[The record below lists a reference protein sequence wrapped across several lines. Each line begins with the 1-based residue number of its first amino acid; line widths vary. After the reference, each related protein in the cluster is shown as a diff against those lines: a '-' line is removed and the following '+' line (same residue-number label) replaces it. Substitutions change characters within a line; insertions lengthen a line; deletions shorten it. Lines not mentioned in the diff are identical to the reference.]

1 MAISYLGVSF
11 QSRSKGHKAV
21 AGAAYRAGVA
31 LYDERYAMGHDYEGR
46 GDVQH
51 AEIVLPKGADERF
64 SDREYLWNQVEFAEN
79 RKDSQVAIDYVLALP
94 RELDLSNQIALARE
108 FAQYHFVDHGLVV
121 DMAIHDKGDGNPH
134 AHLYTTTRRLLGSQ
148 FDRLKAR
155 DMMPTVKNGFVVPEQ
170 EHLWNEKYREFQEK
184 YFKAQGLAVSVDPNH
199 LVSLRHEGRAGS
211 PGEGHY
217 LKEDN
222 ADRLARCVEIAL
234 HDPEAL
240 LNTLASRQA
249 VFNEK
254 DLAKAIHK
262 YTDSTEAFQVAFA
275 RALGHADCVSLGL
288 GADGRETYTTR
299 QNYLREANMAD
310 QATTLFARGE
320 HHVSGRL
327 LDKAIATRRLSSE
340 QKEALSHVTKAQD
353 ISVLV
358 GRAGTGKS
366 YLMGAA
372 REVWEAQGYRVS
384 GVAVSGIAAKNL
396 RDETGMPTFT
406 IHGFKQKL
414 IQQGKLALS
423 ENDVLVVDEA
433 GMVSTQDMAALVG
446 ACHEVGAKLVL
457 VGDPDQLQPVS
468 AGAPFRALASRVGFV
483 SMDNIRRQRD
493 AGDRQASVQLSQG
506 EVSLALDH
514 YAAKGA
520 IHFIAD
526 NEVSVTP
533 QTSTQLSEADRGN
546 VPQQHANAVDETL
559 VVDKLFT
566 AQFGGSSTQG
576 DRSTSYQRV
585 VDDWFHSHSQHLDL
599 KHLEKAGSQLMLAH
613 RNADV
618 AALNRLARERLIAAR
633 QLSAEGVTV
642 SVARTEHQDNRES
655 HAKISFTLAP
665 GDRLVFLRNNAKM
678 GVKNGQFASVLS
690 IKGDQLTVQLDGQ
703 GKKAKPLTFCV
714 KDYGDIDY
722 GYAATVHKTQGVTLD
737 KAFVYAGGQGWNR
750 HLAYV
755 ALSRHRDAVQLY
767 ASSLDHKD
775 LSDLAK
781 QLSREEYRDN
791 VLDFPLSY
799 AARRGFDVERLAN
812 TFVASVMRAASLI
825 RDTWL
830 FVSNYE
836 AFVKRQMDK
845 RDAKHFASLK
855 PSRELAKASASYI
868 DMMRSLQEDRYALS
882 QELSGKAFFED
893 ARYGKLVERQRALDG
908 IAAQLWQHRDQLDE
922 VFARNRY
929 SLEKL
934 EKAALS
940 HQRFMRVEQYLS
952 AYVSGQQARCLHAAP
967 NIQDNFKAHFTALSH
982 LAGQQG
988 LDLKVVCQQL
998 RHDARQ
1004 VERLTLLTKSSA
1016 EEKQALFR
1024 VERYFALQD
1033 SSKAIW
1039 RGVYARD
1046 DHPSTRE
1053 QSRLN
1058 ALSIQQDKVASQIVA
1073 NISVHL
1079 PALSLYGIDTD
1090 KLIDQTVSHTRREAV
1105 KRLEQLTSFADRC
1118 EHAHALLQERENYRY
1133 IYERK
1138 ANWKALG
1145 QLSRSYEQAQF
1156 IKSLSQE
1163 EHQAYELVSRY
1174 QKARVDT
1181 AKCWSLYFDLQAKG
1195 RDVLDPILKSAQQ
1208 FSQNRDEMAYTL
1220 VLHQSSVAPFIEK
1233 IKAPVGDIKKQA
1245 KRHLYLLTKAQGKT
1259 VSQKSAVSMS
1269 IPVENIASTS
1279 PAVTKKTIE
1288 RLDADTVNQAL
1299 VNMGEDFYRSVL
1311 GDDGKRSGG
1320 QLRFGQKGSLSV
1332 ALNGSHAGSWH
1343 SFETDE
1349 GGYPLQLLMNTTH
1362 GWGLSFK
1369 EALEEGARLAGVSP
1383 DKIVI
1388 SEKVLQRASEKFA
1401 AKNSAAE
1408 KTEAEKIQ
1416 ARIAAARYYWRSA
1429 QPITGTLGEKYL
1441 REFRHI
1447 LGDLSSFRYHPR
1459 IKDRETK
1466 KYYHGIVVA
1475 AANEHREL
1483 RATQTI
1489 LLGEDGNKA
1498 KVENGLNVIKRSRGV
1513 VKGAAVLIHKGKAEG
1528 QQQVVIAE
1536 GPETAASL
1544 ITALPDAHI
1553 YVTLGNISNAKE
1565 LHWLSE
1571 KHGAKQFYFAADND
1585 GINGQAI
1592 NKIKEVAATLKYQ
1605 HDINCYMAKP
1615 HLPGKSLD
1623 AKIDFNDVL
1632 IAQGEAGVKKQVA
1645 HFDKIKVP
1653 EKTKLIDEKTI
1664 DASFMPT
1671 QEDWTLLDN
1680 HMDSDF
1686 SGAYLNYQIIQNKKS
1701 SPETKEWAQ
1710 TDLQKHLENIYSH
1723 DDKIE
1728 ELKKLSGSLHQFVVQ
1743 SCKAIPGLKV
1753 NWLSKEYA
1761 HEWEKLS
1768 GSDNRFIKEIYSDF
1782 NNLQQLKNKERYS
1795 TYAKFLNESIL
1806 RVANNKESFAS
1817 IEKITPKLAKQV
1829 QSYKERSISKDRGKS
1844 R

>member
-11 QSRSKGHKAV
+11 QSRTKGHKAV

-51 AEIVLPKGADERF
+51 SEIVLPKGADERF
-64 SDREYLWNQVEFAEN
+64 SDREFLWNQVEFAEN

-108 FAQYHFVDHGLVV
+108 FAQYHFVGHGLVV

-155 DMMPTVKNGFVVPEQ
+155 DMMPTVKHGLVVPEQ

-199 LVSLRHEGRAGS
+199 LVSMRHEGRAGS

-249 VFNEK
+249 AFNEK

-262 YTDSTEAFQVAFA
+262 YTDSAEEFQVAFA
-275 RALGHADCVSLGL
+275 RALAHPDCVALGI

-299 QNYLREANMAD
+299 QNTLREANMAD
-310 QATTLFARGE
+310 QATTLFARDD
-320 HHVSGRL
+320 HAVDGRFVRQ
-327 LDKAIATRRLSSE
+327 AIAARSLSSE

-366 YLMGAA
+366 YLMDAA

-468 AGAPFRALASRVGFV
+468 AGAPFRALAFLLGFA

-506 EVSLALDH
+506 AVSLALDH

-526 NEVSVTP
+526 KETSVTHEA
-533 QTSTQLSEADRGN
+533 STQLSEVGRGN
-546 VPQQHANAVDETL
+546 VPQQQSKAIDESM
-559 VVDKLFT
+559 VVDKLST

-576 DRSTSYQRV
+576 VQDRLASYQRV
-585 VDDWFHSHSQHLDL
+585 VDDWFDSHSQHLNL
-599 KHLEKAGSQLMLAH
+599 KKLEKAGSQLMLAH

-618 AALNRLARERLIAAR
+618 AALNRLARERLIAAK

-642 SVARTEHQDNRES
+642 SVTRTEGKEK
-655 HAKISFTLAP
+655 AALTLAP
-665 GDRLVFLRNNAKM
+665 SDRLVFLRNNAKM

-690 IKGDQLTVQLDGQ
+690 VNGDRLTVQLDGQ
-703 GKKAKPLTFCV
+703 GKKAKPFTFSV

-775 LSDLAK
+775 LSDLASK
-781 QLSREEYRDN
+781 LSREEYRDN

-799 AARRGFDVERLAN
+799 AARRGFDAEKTAN
-812 TFVASVMRAASLI
+812 GFVAKVMGAASRI
-825 RDTWL
+825 KDTWL

-868 DMMRSLQEDRYALS
+868 DMMRSLQADRYALS

-893 ARYGKLVERQRALDG
+893 ARYGKLIERQRSLDG

-967 NIQDNFKAHFTALSH
+967 KIQDNFKAHFTALSH

-1016 EEKQALFR
+1016 EEKQAIYT
-1024 VERYFALQD
+1024 VERYFTLQE
-1033 SSKAIW
+1033 SSKSIW

-1053 QSRLN
+1053 QSRLT
-1058 ALSIQQDKVASQIVA
+1058 ALSIQQDNVASQIVA

-1105 KRLEQLTSFADRC
+1105 KRLEQLTFLVDRR
-1118 EHAHALLQERENYRY
+1118 EHAHALLQQRENYRY

-1138 ANWKALG
+1138 ASWKELG

-1156 IKSLSQE
+1156 VKSLSSNE
-1163 EHQAYELVSRY
+1163 RKAYELVARY
-1174 QKARVDT
+1174 QQARVDT
-1181 AKCWSLYFDLQAKG
+1181 AKCWSQYFDLKAKG
-1195 RDVLDPILKSAQQ
+1195 RGELTHVLKHAKNFTQK
-1208 FSQNRDEMAYTL
+1208 RDGLAYQL
-1220 VLHQSSVAPFIEK
+1220 VLNQEAVTPFVEK
-1233 IKAPVGDIKKQA
+1233 VKAPVSDIKKQA
-1245 KRHLYLLTKAQGKT
+1245 KRHLDVIAKTQGKT
-1259 VSQKSAVSMS
+1259 VSPQSASVSM
-1269 IPVENIASTS
+1269 PVSSVTS
-1279 PAVTKKTIE
+1279 VSPVTEKTIE
-1288 RLDADTVNQAL
+1288 RLDADTINQAL
-1299 VNMGEDFYRSVL
+1299 VTMGEDFYRIVL
-1311 GDDGKRSGG
+1311 GEDGRRSGN
-1320 QLRFGQKGSLSV
+1320 QMRFGEKDHFSV
-1332 ALNGSHAGSWH
+1332 TLAGSHAGAWY

-1349 GGYPLQLLMNTTH
+1349 GGYPLQLLMNNTH

-1383 DKIVI
+1383 DKII
-1388 SEKVLQRASEKFA
+1388 IPEKVLKQQAEKA
-1401 AKNSAAE
+1401 QAKKSVVE
-1408 KTEAEKIQ
+1408 KTEVEKIQ
-1416 ARIAAARYYWRSA
+1416 ARLAAARYYWRSA

-1447 LGDLSSFRYHPR
+1447 SGDLSSFRYHPR
-1459 IKDRETK
+1459 IKDPETK
-1466 KYYHGIVVA
+1466 QYYPGIVVA

-1489 LLGEDGNKA
+1489 LLGKDGNKA
-1498 KVENGLNVIKRSRGV
+1498 KAENGLTVIKRSRGV
-1513 VKGAAVLIHKGKAEG
+1513 VKGAAVLIHKGKTEG

-1565 LHWLSE
+1565 LHWISE
-1571 KHGAKQFYFAADND
+1571 KHGTKQFYFAADND
-1585 GINGQAI
+1585 GIHGQAI
-1592 NKIKEVAATLKYQ
+1592 NKIKDVAATLKYQ
-1605 HDINCYMAKP
+1605 HDIDCYIAKP
-1615 HLPGKSLD
+1615 SLPGKALD

-1632 IAQGEAGVKKQVA
+1632 IAQGEAGVKKQVE
-1645 HFDKIKVP
+1645 HFDKIFVP
-1653 EKTKLIDEKTI
+1653 DKPKLIDEKTI
-1664 DASFMPT
+1664 DESFMPT
-1671 QEDWTLLDN
+1671 QEDW
-1680 HMDSDF
+1680 
-1686 SGAYLNYQIIQNKKS
+1686 
-1701 SPETKEWAQ
+1701 
-1710 TDLQKHLENIYSH
+1710 
-1723 DDKIE
+1723 
-1728 ELKKLSGSLHQFVVQ
+1728 
-1743 SCKAIPGLKV
+1743 
-1753 NWLSKEYA
+1753 
-1761 HEWEKLS
+1761 EKLS
-1768 GSDNRFIKEIYSDF
+1768 GAWQTNFKGLARTYTIMSDSNANQQAKSSAKNNFDWYVEAIYISDASYKALDKLSPSIAKLVKAQGDATPGLKIQWQDKSYLQEWAALRKSDDQHIQSFVKSFDDFIKDKTSAF
-1782 NNLQQLKNKERYS
+1782 
-1795 TYAKFLNESIL
+1795 AKGHEKTLNEKAVSL
-1806 RVANNKESFAS
+1806 SEKKDVFA
-1817 IEKITPKLAKQV
+1817 KLQKMAPKLGAQIKARRDREI
-1829 QSYKERSISKDRGKS
+1829 ERDRGID

>member
-31 LYDERYAMGHDYEGR
+31 LYDERYAMGHNYEGR

-51 AEIVLPKGADERF
+51 SEIVLPKGADERF

-94 RELDLSNQIALARE
+94 REIDLSNQIALARE

-199 LVSLRHEGRAGS
+199 LVSMRHEGRAGS

-262 YTDSTEAFQVAFA
+262 YTDSAEEFQVAFA
-275 RALGHADCVSLGL
+275 RALAHPDCVALGI

-299 QNYLREANMAD
+299 QNTLREANMAD
-310 QATTLFARGE
+310 QATTLFARDD
-320 HHVSGRL
+320 HAVDGRFVRQ
-327 LDKAIATRRLSSE
+327 AIAARSLSSE

-366 YLMGAA
+366 YLMDAA

-396 RDETGMPTFT
+396 RDETGMPTLT

-414 IQQGKLALS
+414 LQQETLALS

-520 IHFIAD
+520 IHFIEDKA
-526 NEVSVTP
+526 VSNKEI
-533 QTSTQLSEADRGN
+533 SSDRGN
-546 VPQQHANAVDETL
+546 VAQQRSPAIDEAL
-559 VVDKLFT
+559 VIDQLSAAK
-566 AQFGGSSTQG
+566 FGGSSTQG
-576 DRSTSYQRV
+576 VQGRSASYQRV
-585 VDDWFHSHSQHLDL
+585 VDDWFDSHNQHLDL

-618 AALNRLARERLIAAR
+618 AALNRLARERLIAAK

-642 SVARTEHQDNRES
+642 SVTRTEGKEK
-655 HAKISFTLAP
+655 AVLTLAP

-703 GKKAKPLTFCV
+703 GKKAKPFTFSIS
-714 KDYGDIDY
+714 DYADIDY

-775 LSDLAK
+775 LSDLASK
-781 QLSREEYRDN
+781 LSREEYRDN

-799 AARRGFDVERLAN
+799 ATHRGFDAEKTAN
-812 TFVASVMRAASLI
+812 GFVAKVMGAASRI
-825 RDTWL
+825 KDTWL

-868 DMMRSLQEDRYALS
+868 DMMRSLQQDRYALS
-882 QELSGKAFFED
+882 QALSGKAFFED

-908 IAAQLWQHRDQLDE
+908 IAAQLWQHRDQLEE

-934 EKAALS
+934 EKAAVS
-940 HQRFMRVEQYLS
+940 HQRFTLVEQYLHGF
-952 AYVSGQQARCLHAAP
+952 VSGEHARCLKAAP
-967 NIQDNFKAHFTALSH
+967 KIQDNFKAHFTALSH

-1004 VERLTLLTKSSA
+1004 VERLTLLANSST
-1016 EEKQALFR
+1016 EEKQALYA

-1039 RGVYARD
+1039 RSVYARGD
-1046 DHPSTRE
+1046 NPSTRE
-1053 QSRLN
+1053 QSRLT

-1090 KLIDQTVSHTRREAV
+1090 KLIDKTVSHTRREAV
-1105 KRLEQLTSFADRC
+1105 KRLEQLTFLVDRR

-1138 ANWKALG
+1138 ANWKELA
-1145 QLSRSYEQAQF
+1145 QLSLSYEQAQF
-1156 IKSLSQE
+1156 VKNLSPKE
-1163 EHQAYELVSRY
+1163 RKAYELVARY
-1174 QKARVDT
+1174 NQARVDT
-1181 AKCWSLYFDLQAKG
+1181 AKCWSQYFDLQAKG
-1195 RDVLDPILKSAQQ
+1195 RDELAYVLKHAKNFTQK
-1208 FSQNRDEMAYTL
+1208 RDGLAYQL
-1220 VLHQSSVAPFIEK
+1220 VLHQAVVAPFVEK
-1233 IKAPVGDIKKQA
+1233 IKAPVSDIKKQA
-1245 KRHLYLLTKAQGKT
+1245 KRHLDVIAKAQGKT
-1259 VSQKSAVSMS
+1259 VSPKS
-1269 IPVENIASTS
+1269 ASTS
-1279 PAVTKKTIE
+1279 MPVASVTSAYPAVTEKTIE

-1299 VNMGEDFYRSVL
+1299 VAMGEDFYRVVL
-1311 GDDGKRSGG
+1311 GEDGRRSGN
-1320 QLRFGQKGSLSV
+1320 QMRFGDKDHFSV
-1332 ALNGSHAGSWH
+1332 TLAGSHAGAWY

-1349 GGYPLQLLMNTTH
+1349 GGYPLQLLMNNTH

-1383 DKIVI
+1383 DKII
-1388 SEKVLQRASEKFA
+1388 IPEKVLKQQ
-1401 AKNSAAE
+1401 AE
-1408 KTEAEKIQ
+1408 KAQAKQSALTKTEDEKIQ

-1429 QPITGTLGEKYL
+1429 QPIAGTLGEKYL

-1447 LGDLSSFRYHPR
+1447 SGDLSSFRYHPR
-1459 IKDRETK
+1459 IKDPETK
-1466 KYYHGIVVA
+1466 QYYPGIVVA

-1489 LLGEDGNKA
+1489 LLGPDGNKA
-1498 KVENGLNVIKRSRGV
+1498 KAENGLNVIKRSRGV
-1513 VKGAAVLIHKGKAEG
+1513 VKGAAVLIHKGKTEG

-1571 KHGAKQFYFAADND
+1571 KHGTKQFYFAADND

-1592 NKIKEVAATLKYQ
+1592 KKIQDVAATLKYQ
-1605 HDINCYMAKP
+1605 HDIDCFIAKP
-1615 HLPGKSLD
+1615 SLPGKALD

-1632 IAQGEAGVKKQVA
+1632 IAQDEAGVKKQVE
-1645 HFDKIKVP
+1645 HFDKIFVP
-1653 EKTKLIDEKTI
+1653 EKPTLIDEKTI
-1664 DASFMPT
+1664 DESFMPA
-1671 QEDWTLLDN
+1671 QEEWDKLEDAFNPDFQALSTSYAVLSFPDTPGHMKASSQKSFDRTLEKI
-1680 HMDSDF
+1680 
-1686 SGAYLNYQIIQNKKS
+1686 YLSEESMKELHQLSPNIYQIVKAQGDSTLGLKNNWLDSIYQNEWKALEQEKNPLIITMVENKK
-1701 SPETKEWAQ
+1701 
-1710 TDLQKHLENIYSH
+1710 L
-1723 DDKIE
+1723 
-1728 ELKKLSGSLHQFVVQ
+1728 LSDSRD
-1743 SCKAIPGLKV
+1743 S
-1753 NWLSKEYA
+1753 
-1761 HEWEKLS
+1761 
-1768 GSDNRFIKEIYSDF
+1768 
-1782 NNLQQLKNKERYS
+1782 KNKKI
-1795 TYAKFLNESIL
+1795 YAQFLEGSIARAFTDKSSFSKL
-1806 RVANNKESFAS
+1806 KELAP
-1817 IEKITPKLAKQV
+1817 KITQQAKIILAK
-1829 QSYKERSISKDRGKS
+1829 KINKDKGKS